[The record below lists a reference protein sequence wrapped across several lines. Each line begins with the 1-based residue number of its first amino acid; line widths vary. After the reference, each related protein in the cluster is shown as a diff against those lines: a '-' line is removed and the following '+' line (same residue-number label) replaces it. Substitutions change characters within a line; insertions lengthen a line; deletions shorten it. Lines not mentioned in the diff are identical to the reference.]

1 MINRREFIKI
11 GIAAAAGVTG
21 LTKIATL
28 GELGSLIAGE
38 SQSDKS
44 YQVATFCEICFW
56 KCGMVATVE
65 KGRVTKVEGNPQHPL
80 SNGRLCPRGASALG
94 SLYDKDRLKKP
105 LIREGGKNGKQKF
118 REVEW
123 DEALDFTAKKLQ
135 EIVEKHGPDKIALF
149 SHGHGGSFFKTL
161 MSGMGSKMVT
171 APSDAQCRGPRDAG
185 FKLTFGAEVGNP
197 EALDIP
203 NSNCIAFIGS
213 HLGENMHNT
222 AVQDLSHA
230 IDRGASLITVD
241 PRFSTVA
248 GKSDFWLPV
257 KPGTDIALLLAWMH
271 VLIEE
276 DICQKEY
283 IAKNAIG
290 FDELKKHVKEKTP
303 EWAFTITGIEPDK
316 IYKTARLLAK
326 NAPASI
332 VHPGRHVVW
341 YGNDTQRSRA
351 IAIVNALLGNWGKK
365 GGFYLP
371 SKYPL
376 KEIPLPDF
384 PEQKKYHFPES
395 MTYPLA
401 SFIPSQEVVKA
412 SIPGENGIA
421 DGAQIR
427 SWIVYGC
434 NIPLTIPNPAMV
446 QKAMQSLDLLVAV
459 DILPAEITGW
469 ADVVL
474 PECTFMERFDDLD
487 VRPNR
492 APFVAIR
499 QPVVDPM
506 YSSKPGWWIAKNLA
520 KRIQVNGSSLEKY
533 FPFGDIEELLSR
545 KAKASGIDY
554 KLLKEKG
561 CLVKKVDTVY
571 DNSASGTFGTPSKK
585 IELYSKTLL
594 EMGFD
599 PVPDYKPEE
608 EPPEGYYRLLFG
620 RHPAHTFSRTTNNSV
635 ALEIFPENELWIDSE
650 MAKIHRVKEGSYV
663 VLENQDGAKSGK
675 IKVKLTN
682 RIRQDCV
689 YMVHGFGRS
698 DRRITKGYGKGASD
712 SDLITRYKADP
723 ITGGTGMNVNFVTI
737 VKVS

>member
-1 MINRREFIKI
+1 MMNRREFLKI
-11 GIAAAAGVTG
+11 GAAVTAGITG
-21 LTKIATL
+21 ISQLISTEDIN
-28 GELGSLIAGE
+28 SLLALDVKN
-38 SQSDKS
+38 DKS
-44 YQVATFCEICFW
+44 YQVPTFCEICFW

-65 KGRVTKVEGNPQHPL
+65 KGKVTKVEGNPHHPL

-105 LIREGGKNGKQKF
+105 LIREEGKDGKQRF

-123 DEALDFTAKKLQ
+123 EEALDYTAKKLQ
-135 EIVEKHGPDKIALF
+135 EIIEKHGADKIALF

-161 MSGMGSKMVT
+161 MSAMGSKMVT
-171 APSDAQCRGPRDAG
+171 APSDAQCRGPRDVG

-203 NSNCIAFIGS
+203 NSDCVAFIGT

-222 AVQDLSHA
+222 AVQDLSMA

-248 GKSDFWLPV
+248 GKSDYWLPI

-271 VLIEE
+271 VLIYE
-276 DICQKEY
+276 DIYQKDY
-283 IAKNAIG
+283 IVKNATG
-290 FDELKKHVKEKTP
+290 FEELKKHVADKTP

-326 NAPASI
+326 NAPASL

-371 SKYPL
+371 AKYPL
-376 KEIPLPDF
+376 KDLPLPDY
-384 PEQKKYHFPES
+384 PEQKKYHFPENMS
-395 MTYPLA
+395 YPLA
-401 SFIPSQEVVKA
+401 SFIPSQEVVRA

-421 DGAQIR
+421 NGEQIR

-434 NIPLTIPNPAMV
+434 NVPLTIPNPAMV
-446 QKAMQSLDLLVAV
+446 QKAMDSLDLLIAI
-459 DILPAEITGW
+459 DILPAEVTGW

-474 PECTFMERFDDLD
+474 PECTFMERYDDLD
-487 VRPNR
+487 ARPFST
-492 APFVAIR
+492 PFVAIR
-499 QPVVDPM
+499 QPVIEPM
-506 YSSKPGWWIAKNLA
+506 YSTKPAWWIAKNLA
-520 KRIQVNGSSLEKY
+520 KRIQVNGTNLDKY
-533 FPFGDIEELLSR
+533 FPFGDVEEFLSA
-545 KAKASGIDY
+545 KAKASGIDF

-561 CLVKKVDTVY
+561 CLVKKADSIY
-571 DNSASGTFGTPSKK
+571 DNSPTSTFNTPSKK
-585 IELYSKTLL
+585 IELYSKSLL
-594 EMGFD
+594 DMGFD
-599 PVPDYKPEE
+599 PIPVYIPEE

-620 RHPAHTFSRTTNNSV
+620 RHPVHTFSRTTNNSV
-635 ALEIFPENELWIDSE
+635 SLEIYPENELWIDPE
-650 MAKIHRVKEGSYV
+650 IAKLYRVKEGSYV
-663 VLENQDGAKSGK
+663 VLENQDGAKSNK
-675 IKVKLTN
+675 IKVKITN

-698 DRRITKGYGKGASD
+698 DKRITKGYMKGASD
-712 SDLITRYKADP
+712 SDLVTKYKVDP
-723 ITGGTGMNVNFVTI
+723 IMGGTGMNVNFVTI